1 MKRLNHFE
9 RTSTRKKPGS
19 LKSGGIF
26 DSDRLVVQLEQINA
40 QTQSP
45 DFWKDADR
53 AKKLLREK
61 SRLEKRLDLIRSLER
76 EESDIRT
83 LLDLAMD
90 PEFLKELSQRLPAF
104 VETVQTFELEEI
116 LSDEKSDSPAILE
129 IHPGAGGTE
138 SQDWAQMLLRMYL
151 RWAERHEMSIEIIDI
166 QPGDEAGIKS
176 ATVLFRGEYAF
187 GYLAAESGIHRLVR
201 ISPFDSNKRR
211 HTSFSSVFVYPE
223 LDDNVQVEIRDED
236 IRIDTF
242 RASSAGGQHVN
253 KTSSAVRLTH
263 MPTGIVISSQNERSQ
278 IQNRETA
285 FKVLKA
291 KLYELEEKKKKETLD
306 QISGAQ
312 NKKEIGWGH
321 QIRSYVLQP
330 YQLIKDHRTGM
341 ETGKVTETLDGEID
355 LFIRGFL
362 LSRWEGTLPGNSQDL
377 SMPAE

>member
-1 MKRLNHFE
+1 M
-9 RTSTRKKPGS
+9 STRKKQES

-26 DSDRLVVQLEQINA
+26 DSDRLVVQMEQINA

-45 DFWKDADR
+45 DFWKDAER

-61 SRLEKRLDLIRSLER
+61 SRLEKRLQLIQSLER

-83 LLDLAMD
+83 LLDLSED

-104 VETVQTFELEEI
+104 VETVRTFELEEI

-201 ISPFDSNKRR
+201 ISPFDANKRR

-223 LDDNVQVEIRDED
+223 LDNNVQVEIRDED

-291 KLYELEEKKKKETLD
+291 KLYELEEKKKKEALD

-341 ETGKVTETLDGEID
+341 ETGKVTETLDGELD

-362 LSRWEGTLPGNSQDL
+362 LARWEGTLPGNSEDL
-377 SMPAE
+377 SLPAE

>member
-1 MKRLNHFE
+1 MNHCE
-9 RTSTRKKPGS
+9 NASMRKKHGS

-26 DSDRLVVQLEQINA
+26 DSDRLVVQLEQIDA

-61 SRLEKRLDLIRSLER
+61 SRLEKRLELIRSLER
-76 EESDIRT
+76 EESDIQT
-83 LLDLAMD
+83 LLDLAED
-90 PEFLKELSQRLPAF
+90 PEFLKELSQRVPAF

-138 SQDWAQMLLRMYL
+138 SQDWAQILLRMYL
-151 RWAERHEMSIEIIDI
+151 RWAERHKMTIEVIDI

-201 ISPFDSNKRR
+201 ISPFDANKRR

-263 MPTGIVISSQNERSQ
+263 MPSGIVISSQNERSQ
-278 IQNRETA
+278 LQNREMA

-291 KLYELEEKKKKETLD
+291 KLYELEQKKKKEALD

-330 YQLIKDHRTGM
+330 YQMIKDHRTGL
-341 ETGKVTETLDGEID
+341 ETGKVSEVLDGELD
-355 LFIRGFL
+355 GFIRGFL
-362 LSRWEGTLPGNSQDL
+362 LAKWEGTLPGNTQDISL
-377 SMPAE
+377 PGE

>member
-1 MKRLNHFE
+1 M
-9 RTSTRKKPGS
+9 RKKHGS

-26 DSDRLVVQLEQINA
+26 DSDRLVVQLEQIDA

-61 SRLEKRLDLIRSLER
+61 SRLEKRLELIRSLER
-76 EESDIRT
+76 EESDIQT
-83 LLDLAMD
+83 LLDLAED
-90 PEFLKELSQRLPAF
+90 PEFLKELSQRVPAF

-138 SQDWAQMLLRMYL
+138 SQDWAQILLRMYL
-151 RWAERHEMSIEIIDI
+151 RWAERHKMTIEVIDI

-201 ISPFDSNKRR
+201 ISPFDANKRR

-263 MPTGIVISSQNERSQ
+263 MPSGIVISSQNERSQ
-278 IQNRETA
+278 LQNREMA

-291 KLYELEEKKKKETLD
+291 KLYELEQKKKKEALD

-330 YQLIKDHRTGM
+330 YQMIKDHRTGL
-341 ETGKVTETLDGEID
+341 ETGKVSEVLDGELD
-355 LFIRGFL
+355 GFIRGFL
-362 LSRWEGTLPGNSQDL
+362 LAKWEGTLPGNTQDIPL
-377 SMPAE
+377 PGE